1 MEYVDV
7 TPNEYEIIEIKIDN
21 LEELQKMF
29 TIGRVEFFEK
39 ENKYFKIKGETN
51 YYIGIEIGAFQY
63 EVGYWYMEIGNYLM
77 KCNKGWLKVI
87 DEKELNTE
95 YKLK

>member
-1 MEYVDV
+1 
-7 TPNEYEIIEIKIDN
+7 
-21 LEELQKMF
+21 
-29 TIGRVEFFEK
+29 
-39 ENKYFKIKGETN
+39 
-51 YYIGIEIGAFQY
+51 
-63 EVGYWYMEIGNYLM
+63 MEIGNYLM